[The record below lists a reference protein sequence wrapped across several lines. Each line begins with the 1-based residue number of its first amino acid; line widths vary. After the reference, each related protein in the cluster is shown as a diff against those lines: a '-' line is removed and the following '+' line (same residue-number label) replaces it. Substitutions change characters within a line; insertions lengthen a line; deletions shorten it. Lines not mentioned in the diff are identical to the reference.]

1 MPAYV
6 ALLRAVNIGQRQT
19 PMARV
24 RDALGAAGFT
34 DVQTYIQTGNVL
46 LTSSARSPARVAAQV
61 RDTLSAEFG
70 FDVPCVVRMP
80 HELVELVGAVDALP
94 DPFPAGRTY
103 AAFLDGE
110 LTTPGREAVDAW
122 DAPGEWARVVGPHIV
137 LRLGISAHQ
146 AKLTNARI
154 ERFGVLATT
163 RDLTVVRALADRW
176 GGAPRA

>member
-1 MPAYV
+1 VLFTHAHVDHMAGVVWHCATRKLRGMQPPTYV
-6 ALLRAVNIGQRQT
+6 VGRENTEAFRELFAVWR
-19 PMARV
+19 RL
-24 RDALGAAGFT
+24 D
-34 DVQTYIQTGNVL
+34 
-46 LTSSARSPARVAAQV
+46 RSE
-61 RDTLSAEFG
+61 L
-70 FDVPCVVRMP
+70 P

-110 LTTPGREAVDAW
+110 LTTPGREAIEAW
-122 DAPGEWARVVGPHIV
+122 DAPGEWARVLGPHIV